1 VNAIARHASH
11 FPEGTRGVL
20 VVANPSQDPR
30 ATARLVAAMHA
41 REPVRI
47 HVAAVQCPPTGY
59 AGSYLRAIDVNK
71 VLDDLG
77 RQRMAPLCAELDALG
92 IAHRTHVG
100 IGRWAD
106 GIARLARDLGC
117 GRVLLGTNP
126 RRALGDAALRFDLW
140 LLRGALRRNGCDCT
154 VLRGDE
160 SSSAADRAVGAVPHL
175 P

>member
-1 VNAIARHASH
+1 VNATARHASH
-11 FPEGTRGVL
+11 FPAETRGVL

-59 AGSYLRAIDVNK
+59 AASYLRAINVNK

-77 RQRMAPLCAELDALG
+77 RQRMASLCAELDALG
-92 IAHRTHVG
+92 IAHRTHVE
-100 IGRWAD
+100 IGRWAE
-106 GIARLARDLGC
+106 GITRLARDLGC
-117 GRVLLGTNP
+117 GRVLIGTNP
-126 RRALGDAALRFDLW
+126 RRALSDAALRFDLW
-140 LLRGALRRNGCDCT
+140 LLRGALRRDGCDCT
-154 VLRGDE
+154 VMRGDE
-160 SSSAADRAVGAVPHL
+160 SSFAGTRAVGAVPHL

>member
-11 FPEGTRGVL
+11 FPAGTRGVL

-77 RQRMAPLCAELDALG
+77 RQRMASLCAELDALG
-92 IAHRTHVG
+92 IAHRTHVE

-140 LLRGALRRNGCDCT
+140 LLRGALRRNGCECT
-154 VLRGDE
+154 VMRGDE
-160 SSSAADRAVGAVPHL
+160 SGSAADRPVGAVPHL

>member
-1 VNAIARHASH
+1 
-11 FPEGTRGVL
+11 
-20 VVANPSQDPR
+20 
-30 ATARLVAAMHA
+30 
-41 REPVRI
+41 
-47 HVAAVQCPPTGY
+47 VAAVQCPPTGY

-77 RQRMAPLCAELDALG
+77 RQRMASLCAELDALG
-92 IAHRTHVG
+92 VAHRTHVE
-100 IGRWAD
+100 IGPWAE

-140 LLRGALRRNGCDCT
+140 LLRGALRRNGCECT
-154 VLRGDE
+154 VMRGDE
-160 SSSAADRAVGAVPHL
+160 SGSAADRPVGAVPHL